1 MIVKVRKEHIAKGID
16 KYKGVRQEE
25 IEKLFAQGNLK
36 AKVYRFEDGR
46 MLVHYTVLDNALL
59 YPDERTLMDSIILE

>member
-1 MIVKVRKEHIAKGID
+1 MIVKIRKEHIQKGID
-16 KYKGVRQEE
+16 KYKGIRQEE

-46 MLVHYTVLDNALL
+46 MLVHYTLIDNALL
-59 YPDERTLMDSIILE
+59 YSSEQELMDAIILE

>member
-1 MIVKVRKEHIAKGID
+1 MVVKIRKEHIDKGIA

-25 IEKLFAQGNLK
+25 IEKLFEQGKLN

-46 MLVHYTVLDNALL
+46 FLVHYLVFDNALL
-59 YPDERTLMDSIILE
+59 YSNKETLMDSIILE

>member
-1 MIVKVRKEHIAKGID
+1 MVVKIRKEHIQKGID

-25 IEKLFAQGNLK
+25 IEKLFAQGKLE

-46 MLVHYTVLDNALL
+46 MLVHYTLIDNALL
-59 YPDERTLMDSIILE
+59 YPNEETLMDSIILE